1 MADDKTNEAADAA
14 PVTGPSVPRSG
25 PPGTPV
31 PAATAGAP
39 AGAGSTAAAPAPA
52 ATAGPAR
59 VAPAAPAPRPA
70 APAAKPAAPPGK
82 MDRRGFLSS
91 LSIGWITFTAALAA
105 TTAGM
110 VRFLFPNV
118 LYEPPQEFKAGMPAD
133 YNIGV
138 DERWKQQF
146 QVWVVRDEGGMYAIL
161 AVCTHLGCLPTWLPN
176 ESKFKCPCHGSGFYM
191 SGINFEGPAPRPL
204 ERVRIVR
211 AEDGQILIDK
221 SKKYQFEKGQWS
233 DPESYLKLT

>member
-1 MADDKTNEAADAA
+1 MADEKTTNEGAEA
-14 PVTGPSVPRSG
+14 PPPPPGGTVPRSA
-25 PPGTPV
+25 
-31 PAATAGAP
+31 AATVTEAKAP
-39 AGAGSTAAAPAPA
+39 PPATAAPKPTPATASAPA
-52 ATAGPAR
+52 A
-59 VAPAAPAPRPA
+59 
-70 APAAKPAAPPGK
+70 AKAK

-118 LYEPPQEFKAGMPAD
+118 LYEPPQEFKAGLPSD
-133 YNIGV
+133 YNTGV
-138 DERWKQQF
+138 DERWKQQY
-146 QVWVVRDEGGMYAIL
+146 QVWVVRDEGGMYAL
-161 AVCTHLGCLPTWLPN
+161 LSVCTHLGCLPTWLPN

-191 SGINFEGPAPRPL
+191 SGIDFEGPAPRPL

-211 AEDGQILIDK
+211 ADDGQILIDK
-221 SKKYQFEKGQWS
+221 SRKFQYEKCQWS

>member
-1 MADDKTNEAADAA
+1 MADEKTTNEGAEA
-14 PVTGPSVPRSG
+14 PPPPPGETVPRSA
-25 PPGTPV
+25 
-31 PAATAGAP
+31 AATVTPESAP
-39 AGAGSTAAAPAPA
+39 PPATAAPKPTPAKA
-52 ATAGPAR
+52 ST
-59 VAPAAPAPRPA
+59 PAAPA
-70 APAAKPAAPPGK
+70 K

-118 LYEPPQEFKAGMPAD
+118 LYEPPQEFKAGLPSD

-138 DERWKQQF
+138 DERWKQQY
-146 QVWVVRDEGGMYAIL
+146 QVWIVREEGGMYAL
-161 AVCTHLGCLPTWLPN
+161 LSVCTHLGCLPTWLPN

-211 AEDGQILIDK
+211 ADDGQILIDK
-221 SKKYQFEKGQWS
+221 SRKYQYEKGQWT